1 MRSSLIILSLAA
13 LVSCGK
19 KSNDLGSTVAAS
31 AFEQKSFLTIPHEE
45 NKSIIRSKLLNSL
58 VEQTFP
64 ALIDNPEN
72 KIQKNDELKNY
83 EISEK
88 DLRNY
93 QDKEKVF
100 SKVIVSYQ
108 DREEIYFVPDRV
120 LIANLPDDLE
130 LTAEPDRILKIL
142 PSDNDK
148 TFKSGVVYIVSVNHE
163 DLMKNDHNFYKTQM
177 NTAKGANGQSLL
189 IDSYKSVLLAV
200 DYDFYLQKVAPQSF
214 GGKLI
219 RCTPELRESGM
230 CGFQCGY
237 KRDMPSGEFEK
248 MTERSLGNLGL
259 VVKYANKAVSVSDLA
274 ITNQTDSHFEVKIES
289 QEALGENYTLEIA
302 QVASSTYSRN
312 APGYNYT
319 NCYSSDQNVNGSVAL
334 QSKVNFSVTMTI
346 LGRGTELK
354 RVRL

>member
-1 MRSSLIILSLAA
+1 MRTSLIILSLAV

-19 KSNDLGSTVAAS
+19 KTNDLGSTVVAS

-45 NKSIIRSKLLNSL
+45 NKSFIRSKLLNSL

-64 ALIDNPEN
+64 ALMDNPDT

-100 SKVIVSYQ
+100 NKVVVSYP
-108 DREEIYFVPDRV
+108 DREEIYFVPERV
-120 LIANLPDDLE
+120 LIANLPGDLE
-130 LTAEPDRILKIL
+130 LSAGTDRVLKIL
-142 PSDNDK
+142 PNDNDK
-148 TFKSGVVYIVSVNHE
+148 TFRSGIVYIVSVNHE
-163 DLMKNDHNFYKTQM
+163 DLMKNDHNFYKTQV
-177 NTAKGANGQSLL
+177 NALNKGQSLL
-189 IDSYKSVLLAV
+189 IDSYKSVILSV
-200 DYDFYLQKVAPQSF
+200 DYDFYMQKVAPQTF

-219 RCTPELRESGM
+219 RCTSELIEAGM
-230 CGFQCGY
+230 CGYQCGY

-248 MTERSLGNLGL
+248 VTERSLGNLGL
-259 VVKYANKAVSVSDLA
+259 AVKYANKTVAVSDLA

-289 QEALGENYTLEIA
+289 QEGLGDNYTLEIA

-312 APGYNYT
+312 APGYSYT
-319 NCYSSDQNVNGSVAL
+319 NCYASDQNVNGSVAL

-346 LGRGTELK
+346 LGRGAELK